1 MLMLQP
7 KPGITPDQV
16 RGILRAIA
24 RDLGPKGPGV
34 MHGAGLANAYGALM
48 AETAP
53 PLVRVPALSSLQAPA
68 RGE

>member
-16 RGILRAIA
+16 RRILRAIA
-24 RDLGPKGPGV
+24 RDLGPKGPGL
-34 MHGAGLANAYGALM
+34 MYGAGFANAYGALM

-53 PLVRVPALSSLQAPA
+53 PLAAGSRPLEPASAGA
-68 RGE
+68 R